1 MYDNNFSGVNNS
13 GVENN
18 GYNPEVKPT
27 VEPAEGVLASQS
39 SAETNAG
46 VYGNNS
52 NNSDASVGNSYSSNT
67 SAGSYSSNNATDSSA
82 YSGSSYGNINNTGVG
97 SYSSNTSTD
106 SSSYSSSSYGNGS
119 NASVSSYSSNSSTDS
134 GLYSSSAYGNSS
146 NTSVGSYGNNSNVGS
161 GSYSSSN
168 NNSTA
173 GSAYSNSYAGNSNV
187 RAGSYSSG
195 NSASA
200 NNYNNTGSYGYA
212 TGTWNNPNNR
222 QTDNSYQ
229 FSNNY
234 SDYTAAAKK
243 EKKKKEKKQREK
255 TGSGYFK
262 KVLICVSLGLFFGVC
277 AGLGFYAVETAT
289 GMFDNVSTVNTTG
302 NAAGESASSD
312 TDGTN
317 EVISES
323 VSYDINGSDIQKT
336 QTVTTVVSDVSDV
349 VDAVMPAVVSISNTY
364 TERMSYF
371 GQVMTSEAEASGS
384 GIIVG
389 KNDTELLIATNYH
402 VIADADLLK
411 VQFVENSEVEASV
424 KGMDADMDLAVI
436 AVSLDNIKE
445 STLSQIAIATLGD
458 SDALKVGEP
467 AIAIGNSLGYG
478 QSVTTGVVSALNR
491 DMELSDG
498 STGTFIQTDAAI
510 NPGNSG
516 GALLNIKGEVI
527 GINSNKI
534 GGSVI
539 EGMGYAIPISAA
551 SPIIAE
557 LMLKETKNKVAED
570 ERGFLGISG
579 ISVTSEVSSAY
590 GMPEGVYIAQVYEGT
605 AADAAGLVKGD
616 IITEF
621 DGEKVSS
628 MDELQ
633 TILEYYAKGDTVEMT
648 VMTIGNGGYQSKTVS
663 ITLGNKVG

>member
-18 GYNPEVKPT
+18 GYSPEVKPT
-27 VEPAEGVLASQS
+27 EGVLASQS
-39 SAETNAG
+39 STETNAG

-52 NNSDASVGNSYSSNT
+52 N
-67 SAGSYSSNNATDSSA
+67 
-82 YSGSSYGNINNTGVG
+82 IGVG
-97 SYSSNTSTD
+97 SYSNNTNV
-106 SSSYSSSSYGNGS
+106 G
-119 NASVSSYSSNSSTDS
+119 SYSSNSSTDNV
-134 GLYSSSAYGNSS
+134 AYNSS
-146 NTSVGSYGNNSNVGS
+146 YSNNSNVGT
-161 GSYSSSN
+161 GNYSSSN
-168 NNSTA
+168 SNNSTA
-173 GSAYSNSYAGNSNV
+173 GGAYGSSYASNANV
-187 RAGSYSSG
+187 RTGSYSSG
-195 NSASA
+195 NSVSA

-222 QTDNSYQ
+222 QSDNSYQ

-234 SDYTAAAKK
+234 SDYAAATKK
-243 EKKKKEKKQREK
+243 EKKKKEKKSGEK

-262 KVLICVSLGLFFGVC
+262 KALICVSLGLFFGVC

-289 GMFDNVSTVNTTG
+289 GMFDNVSTVENTG
-302 NAAGESASSD
+302 NAASENVSNDIKETS
-312 TDGTN
+312 

-323 VSYDINGSDIQKT
+323 VSYDIDGSDIQKT
-336 QTVTTVVSDVSDV
+336 QTVTTVVADVSDV

-364 TERMSYF
+364 TEKMSYF

-436 AVSLDNIKE
+436 AVSLDSIKE

-458 SDALKVGEP
+458 SNDLKVGEP

-478 QSVTTGVVSALNR
+478 QSVTTGVISALNR

-633 TILEYYAKGDTVEMT
+633 TILEYYAKGDTVEIT
-648 VMTIGNGGYQSKTVS
+648 VMSIGNGGYRSKTVS